1 MQNPSQSILR
11 AGEFTASH
19 RKASLCPIHGCA
31 HPGGNPKEWNCSS
44 DHPLFV
50 FQLPLV
56 FLKVSLGHWGV
67 GWAREGW
74 ERGHRTQ
81 ARGVC
86 RAPWVLIPRV
96 PVQDPNGNR
105 IAQWREVTPRQG
117 IVDLS
122 LPLASEPALGTY
134 TISVEGK
141 SHSFSVEEYG
151 TRGLGSGIS
160 PWAAGLDPLQSPRR
174 CEMSLSWE

>member
-1 MQNPSQSILR
+1 M
-11 AGEFTASH
+11 
-19 RKASLCPIHGCA
+19 
-31 HPGGNPKEWNCSS
+31 
-44 DHPLFV
+44 
-50 FQLPLV
+50 
-56 FLKVSLGHWGV
+56 FLKVSLGHPGV
-67 GWAREGW
+67 GWAQEGW

-81 ARGVC
+81 PGAVC
-86 RAPWVLIPRV
+86 WAPRALIPRV
-96 PVQDPNGNR
+96 PAQDPSGNR

-151 TRGLGSGIS
+151 TRGLGGGIP
-160 PWAAGLDPLQSPRR
+160 PWAAGLDPLQPSRQ
-174 CEMSLSWE
+174 CWQSWE